1 MGKLL
6 KGTLYP
12 LEKKYELLSH
22 YLNNCNSDQLIEV
35 ANLVL
40 TKMVKLKNEEIPTND
55 SYSFVIGISEID
67 EIFNYYEDIE

>member
-12 LEKKYELLSH
+12 LEKDYELLSH

-40 TKMVKLKNEEIPTND
+40 VKMAKLKNEQFPSKNNYT
-55 SYSFVIGISEID
+55 FVIGVSETD
-67 EIFNYYEDIE
+67 GIFNYYEDIE

>member
-12 LEKKYELLSH
+12 LEKDYELLSH

-40 TKMVKLKNEEIPTND
+40 TKMAKLKNEELPTND
-55 SYSFVIGISEID
+55 SYCFVIGISEKD
-67 EIFNYYEDIE
+67 GNFNYYEDIE